1 MEKEVISILKKRK
14 SDIIEVFLPYTLL
27 YSPGVMPV
35 RRRKYLEKN
44 EGLAKCISSAIC
56 AALADDGSQVAFG
69 EAHAVGIVAYLVMF
83 GTMLGDQLEEA
94 IEDGLLTRT
103 AAGQLVGLLM
113 KQMVVVVHLGCYK
126 GCDGGTMIVVGGMNH
141 LPDSVQNMLSSS
153 DIRFADG

>member
-1 MEKEVISILKKRK
+1 MH
-14 SDIIEVFLPYTLL
+14 LL
-27 YSPGVMPV
+27 SYL
-35 RRRKYLEKN
+35 RRRLVCVAQFYFDAGD
-44 EGLAKCISSAIC
+44 EGTVYPVLGGG
-56 AALADDGSQVAFG
+56 AAGLADDGGQVALS
-69 EAHAVGIVAYLVMF
+69 EAHTLGIVAYLVMF

-103 AAGQLVGLLM
+103 AAGQLVGLLK